1 MEDGLDECDEATKR
15 KWPERAATRPG
26 QTRCSTAVSAPMLP
40 RLPLARLR
48 RHRRPARGPDTR
60 SHRMRN
66 IPIPVDTARLT
77 FVCVTDPR
85 PRLVS
90 QNTGEVKTDRNGRT
104 VYQVGLSAADGSG
117 RVELVNV
124 NVSGEPQVRVGQVV
138 HPAALVGFAWEQTRG
153 GELRW
158 GIAYRAEAITP
169 VAAPVRAA

>member
-1 MEDGLDECDEATKR
+1 
-15 KWPERAATRPG
+15 
-26 QTRCSTAVSAPMLP
+26 
-40 RLPLARLR
+40 
-48 RHRRPARGPDTR
+48 
-60 SHRMRN
+60 MRN

-90 QNTGEVKTDRNGRT
+90 QNTGEVKTDRNGQT

-158 GIAYRAEAITP
+158 GIAYRAESITP
-169 VAAPVRAA
+169 VAAPVKAA